1 MTLDDFLAQKP
12 LFYDVIDVE
21 RFPKAYREI
30 AHFLPQP
37 KIIHLVGTNG
47 KGSTG
52 RFLATALHR
61 SGKKV
66 GHYTSPHI
74 LRFNERIW
82 MDDSEIGD
90 ASLEA
95 AHQKLLSLLP
105 SEVAESLSYFEYT
118 TLLAMVVY
126 EDCEY
131 VVCEAGLGGEFDA
144 TNAFDKVLSIFT
156 PIDFDHASFLGRTI
170 DSIGSTKLRSMQSTA
185 LLGKQKHSEVERIAR
200 TIAQERN
207 TKLYILSERLTPQI
221 EEIALHLARKNG
233 LSDYLCDN
241 LTLAM
246 VAYALLEFEPTESLF
261 DQDALFGR
269 LSKISPNVTLDVGHN
284 TLAADSIAKAYAGK
298 KVTLIYNTYADKEYR
313 EILSILKPIIESV
326 EIIEVNEGRIVRQDD
341 LESALSDLKI
351 PFRPFETIRED
362 KEYLV
367 FGSFSVAETFIKFY
381 TQLEQVPICYVNT
394 GFSSAECPRTGAQL
408 KEDN

>member
-12 LFYDVIDVE
+12 LFYDVIDYE

-30 AHFLPQP
+30 AHLLPHP

-82 MDDSEIGD
+82 MDGSDINDE
-90 ASLEA
+90 ALEA
-95 AHQKLLSLLP
+95 SHKKLLALLAL
-105 SEVAESLSYFEYT
+105 EVAESLSYFEYT

-126 EDCEY
+126 AGCEY

-144 TNAFDKVLSIFT
+144 TAVFDKILTIFT
-156 PIDFDHASFLGRTI
+156 PIDFDHAAFLGGTI
-170 DSIGSTKLRSMQSTA
+170 ASIAATKLRSMQRVA
-185 LLGKQKHSEVERIAR
+185 LLGKQKHPEVETIAR
-200 TIAQERN
+200 TIAEEKGC
-207 TKLYILSERLTPQI
+207 TLLGVSEMFTPKI
-221 EEIALHLARKNG
+221 EEQALHLATKNG
-233 LSDYLCDN
+233 LSEYLRDN
-241 LTLAM
+241 LALAM
-246 VAYALLEFEPTESLF
+246 AAYTLLGYEATEPLF
-261 DQDALFGR
+261 DQNALFGR
-269 LSKISPNVTLDVGHN
+269 LSRIAPNITLDVGHN
-284 TLAADSIAKAYAGK
+284 ALAADSIAQAYVGK

-313 EILSILKPIIESV
+313 EILSLLQPIIEKV
-326 EIIEVNEGRIVRQDD
+326 EIIDVDETRIVKREELEKVLDD
-341 LESALSDLKI
+341 FNI
-351 PFRPFETIRED
+351 PFGSFETIRED

-367 FGSFSVAETFIKFY
+367 FGSFSVAETF
-381 TQLEQVPICYVNT
+381 
-394 GFSSAECPRTGAQL
+394 L
-408 KEDN
+408 KRINVTSPLV